1 MKKQNVLFTM
11 IFLCLSFASY
21 GQIISSKYGGE
32 QRLVLTMNEDRIE
45 KIKPYRYDPEKPYS
59 YAYSGRTSNQMATM
73 RLLEGDDFLH
83 LQVVLN
89 ADDNSQNAYFRFGLG
104 GVDAQEGFSI
114 DKFFNV
120 RNGKVYY
127 TFFDFIELGTGMDVI
142 DLYYDHDIQE
152 YQLQHNGEP
161 IACGELAIEGIK
173 QVFVTAE
180 NGDNTA
186 TEVLVSLSPEVDL
199 LLPCSPEC
207 ELVDE
212 LAEERLVEAIQ
223 EIETYPNPARE
234 YLTIELEP
242 FVNETIR
249 VNLIDAMGRIALRQN
264 ADIRAGHTAKIELN
278 IQALNAGVYYL
289 NIESDYKFET
299 QKITIF
305 N

>member
-1 MKKQNVLFTM
+1 MKIQDVLCTM
-11 IFLCLSFASY
+11 IFLYLGFAGY
-21 GQIISSKYGGE
+21 GQITSPQYGDE

-59 YAYSGRTSNQMATM
+59 YAYSGRASNQMATM

-89 ADDNSQNAYFRFGLG
+89 ANDNSQNAYFRFGVG
-104 GVDAQEGFSI
+104 GVDAQEDYNI

-161 IACGELAIEGIK
+161 IACGELAIDGIK
-173 QVFVTAE
+173 QAFVTAQ
-180 NGDNTA
+180 NGDNVA
-186 TEVLVSLSPEVDL
+186 TEVLVSFSPEIDL

-212 LAEERLVEAIQ
+212 LAEERLVETIQ

-234 YLTIELEP
+234 YLTVELEP
-242 FVNETIR
+242 FENEIITI
-249 VNLIDAMGRIALRQN
+249 NMLDAIGRTALRQR
-264 ADIRAGHTAKIELN
+264 AEIRAGHTAKIELN
-278 IQALNAGVYYL
+278 TQSLDAGIYYL
-289 NIESDYKFET
+289 NIQSAYKFET
-299 QKITIF
+299 QKITVF